1 VGYQF
6 PLRSARGL
14 GLELILANP
23 SRQAAVRFDLTSRA
37 QLRINREQ
45 QLNIDDL
52 IHSRLRAVAT
62 VTLVWAVVY
71 LPALGSIAIK
81 GEEGRRILPAIRML
95 ETGNYIVPQVGSNPY
110 YRKPPLVNWLVAASF
125 KFCGVRNEW
134 TARLPSALSV
144 LAVAVAFVTVARA
157 TLGARGS
164 IIAAMIWLTNIGI
177 IEKGRL
183 IEIEAL
189 YVSLSGLAIIFWLSF
204 FLEKKSPWLMWLPA
218 FVFLG
223 LGLLAKGPT
232 HLLFFYGIVIAVL
245 ACFKDWRAL
254 FHPAHF
260 VGLVVMVG
268 IAAAWAIPFLNS
280 TTSQVA
286 MDKWSGQYT
295 GRLRSSDFKFSYWIQ
310 NVPRGLIYFLPW
322 LLLFPFARFSKLQE
336 QSEQRLAR
344 SLSLGIAVPFLAV
357 NLVPGG
363 LPRYSMPA
371 IVPASWLLGM
381 ICAGN
386 ALQFPRLWM
395 RDARILNKIV
405 AAFVGLGLVIGTI
418 GYPVT
423 AIVLKNRQQVKR
435 AAAEI
440 NALVPAN
447 ETLYAVNPDYQPVFF
462 YVKAPVEYVRD
473 LESLPSDMRYFLV
486 RDKNETKA
494 VAAQKWAPLRARPIA
509 RVRDYSKREM
519 VLFKVAPANE
529 D

>member
-1 VGYQF
+1 M
-6 PLRSARGL
+6 SI
-14 GLELILANP
+14 E
-23 SRQAAVRFDLTSRA
+23 
-37 QLRINREQ
+37 
-45 QLNIDDL
+45 DL
-52 IHSRLRAVAT
+52 IHSRFRAVAT
-62 VTLVWAVVY
+62 VVLVWAVVY

-81 GEEGRRILPAIRML
+81 GEEGRRILPAVQML
-95 ETGNYIVPQVGSNPY
+95 ETGNYIVPQVGGNTY

-144 LAVAVAFVTVARA
+144 LAVAVAFVTVACA
-157 TLGARGS
+157 SLGSRGS

-189 YVSLSGLAIIFWLSF
+189 YVSLCGLAIIFWLSF

-218 FVFLG
+218 SVFLG

-245 ACFKDWRAL
+245 ACFKDWRVL

-268 IAAAWAIPFLNS
+268 IAAAWAIPFVYS

-295 GRLRSSDFKFSYWIQ
+295 GRLKSSDFKFSDWIQ
-310 NVPRGLIYFLPW
+310 NAPRGLIYFLPW
-322 LLLFPFARFSKLQE
+322 LLLFPFTQFSKLQE
-336 QSEQRLAR
+336 KSDQRLAR
-344 SLSLGIAVPFLAV
+344 GLSWGIAVPFLAV

-395 RDARILNKIV
+395 RDARILSKII
-405 AAFVGLGLVIGTI
+405 AAFVGLGLLIGAI

-423 AIVLKNRQQVKR
+423 AIVLKNRQQVKK

-462 YVKAPVEYVRD
+462 YVKSPVQYV
-473 LESLPSDMRYFLV
+473 SHVKNLPSNVRYFLV
-486 RDKNETKA
+486 RNKNEEEA
-494 VAAQKWAPLRARPIA
+494 LAARDWAPLRARPIA
-509 RVRDYSKREM
+509 RVRDYSKREL
-519 VLFKVAPANE
+519 VLFEVAPANK